1 MKIILYFLQFVN
13 IKNIKILVQ
22 LLENI
27 FLIFKKYMK
36 DSCFLSLISSK
47 NYITHRKFDNNQQD
61 VFKNSMLKGTFTYS
75 NYFFKLI
82 FQAENISQQ
91 KLLDLKMFEHI
102 CISDIFLSISEM
114 HLIAFLTKK
123 NFN

>member
-1 MKIILYFLQFVN
+1 
-13 IKNIKILVQ
+13 
-22 LLENI
+22 
-27 FLIFKKYMK
+27 MK
-36 DSCFLSLISSK
+36 DSCFISLISSK